1 MSLGSNIKKLR
12 YKLNLSQQELAD
24 LMGYKSRTTIAK
36 IEAGENDV
44 SYAKIQKF
52 AKVLNTTFESL
63 IAGTENTVYE
73 VLDNN
78 YIYNQIQKKNENKN
92 VVIILAGGKSIRNY
106 QNIPNQFIQI
116 LNKPVISYCLE
127 AYQTHPSID
136 DIYIV
141 CLKGW
146 ENIVSSYA
154 TQYRISKLRDI
165 ITGGNTGIESIYLAF
180 NEIKDRYKKED
191 IIIFQEAT
199 RPLITVDT
207 ISKLLQ
213 ACTLNG
219 SATICHSMKDYVQ
232 FSINK
237 YNTKYLNRD
246 FIVDLQSPEAHS
258 FNRIEEVFKKA
269 ILQQHP
275 MEESCCTL
283 LMQNLGYKI
292 NFIEGDFNNLKIIR
306 QEDIAIATALLK
318 YKNFK

>member
-52 AKVLNTTFESL
+52 AKVLNTTFETL
-63 IAGTENTVYE
+63 IAGTENTIYE

-78 YIYNQIQKKNENKN
+78 YIYNQVQKKQGNKN
-92 VVIILAGGKSIRNY
+92 VVIILAAGKSVRNY

-127 AYQTHPSID
+127 AYQAHPSID

-154 TQYRISKLRDI
+154 NQYKISKLKKI

-180 NEIKDRYKKED
+180 NEIKNEYKKED
-191 IIIFQEAT
+191 IIIFQEST

-207 ISKLLQ
+207 ISNLLQ
-213 ACTLNG
+213 VCTLNG
-219 SATICHSMKDYVQ
+219 SATICHSMRDYVQ
-232 FSINK
+232 FSVNK
-237 YNTKYLNRD
+237 YGTKYLNRD

-258 FNRIEEVFKKA
+258 FGRIEDVFKKA

-275 MEESCCTL
+275 MKESCCTL

-292 NFIEGDFNNLKIIR
+292 NFVEVDFNNIKIIR

-318 YKNFK
+318 YKRI